1 MTMTEEDLWGDS
13 SPVETP
19 QPPPPS
25 PPKKGRHPDYIKT
38 FNFGKYKMTIAIWI
52 HSDSA
57 TLVVSSFENGRWYVK
72 LKEELKKWGSS
83 K

>member
-1 MTMTEEDLWGDS
+1 MTEDIWGEPQS
-13 SPVETP
+13 VEP
-19 QPPPPS
+19 QR
-25 PPKKGRHPDYIKT
+25 KGRHPDYIKT

-72 LKEELKKWGSS
+72 LKEELKAWGRT